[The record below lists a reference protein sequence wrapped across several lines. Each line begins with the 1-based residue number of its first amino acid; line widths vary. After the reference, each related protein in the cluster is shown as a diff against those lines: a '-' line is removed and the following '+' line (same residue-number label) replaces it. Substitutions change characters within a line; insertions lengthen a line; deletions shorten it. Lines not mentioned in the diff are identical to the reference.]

1 MYVLENY
8 PNADLSKKED
18 REMIADALSGIMCDH
33 HIVSYTNW
41 EEFKKID
48 YEALK
53 KDLDEQKLYIPTF
66 KTMVKYV
73 LSGLQE
79 SNFPIS

>member
-1 MYVLENY
+1 MKNDFMYVLENY

-41 EEFKKID
+41 EEFKKDPKMESWIR
-48 YEALK
+48 YCKVNGENK
-53 KDLDEQKLYIPTF
+53 NQTEIPF
-66 KTMVKYV
+66 EK
-73 LSGLQE
+73 GL
-79 SNFPIS
+79 